1 MKIGATLIFFLAF
14 SLGVFAQG
22 IDFFH
27 GTWQEALEAAKKQD
41 RIIFV
46 DAYAV
51 WCGPCKRMAND
62 VFTNE
67 RVGEFYNANFVNVK
81 LDMERGEGLEFRKK
95 YPVSAFPTLFYID
108 YNGEVVTQMRGAQD
122 VNGFINLGQQALGK
136 IDRSKGYAA
145 EYEKGSRDPE
155 LMINYVRALNK
166 AGKPSNKIANDYLRS
181 QKDLTTE
188 QNLRFIQVAAAEA
201 DSRAFD
207 LLIEH
212 RAKIAALTSEDAVN
226 EQIKSACEKTVVK
239 AAEFQNRELLAEAQ
253 MKMKKHYPAAAELF
267 FAKSEMDYAMAQR
280 DAKTYTAAV
289 KEYLKKTDKN
299 RIAEQYRL
307 ANTIASTFRDDHK
320 AMKVAEDLAHDAAKD
335 GGTYEH
341 YFAYANILFMN
352 EKNNEALKAANKAL
366 ELAKAKNPSAV
377 RMVESLIERIQG

>member
-46 DAYAV
+46 DAFAV

-67 RVGEFYNANFVNVK
+67 RVGEFYNANCVNVK

-145 EYEKGSRDPE
+145 
-155 LMINYVRALNK
+155 
-166 AGKPSNKIANDYLRS
+166 
-181 QKDLTTE
+181 
-188 QNLRFIQVAAAEA
+188 
-201 DSRAFD
+201 
-207 LLIEH
+207 
-212 RAKIAALTSEDAVN
+212 
-226 EQIKSACEKTVVK
+226 
-239 AAEFQNRELLAEAQ
+239 
-253 MKMKKHYPAAAELF
+253 
-267 FAKSEMDYAMAQR
+267 
-280 DAKTYTAAV
+280 
-289 KEYLKKTDKN
+289 
-299 RIAEQYRL
+299 
-307 ANTIASTFRDDHK
+307 
-320 AMKVAEDLAHDAAKD
+320 
-335 GGTYEH
+335 
-341 YFAYANILFMN
+341 
-352 EKNNEALKAANKAL
+352 
-366 ELAKAKNPSAV
+366 
-377 RMVESLIERIQG
+377 